1 MSDKRAD
8 RRLSRRKYVQAS
20 AALAAA
26 GAAGCLGGG
35 SEDVAESGGS
45 SGGGGETL
53 TIGALH
59 PLSGDAAEMG
69 SRFQDV
75 VDAGIE
81 AINQGASDL
90 APLAGAEGEGLPSQ
104 DGATV
109 EVLWADHQ
117 GASDVARSE
126 AESMVLDDGV
136 DILTGCYYSGATEV
150 VSQVA
155 QREGVPHVCGTAIG
169 EGLTERDLDW
179 FWQVPPHTGVKGE
192 SMFDFAADMNDR
204 YDAGLETVAIVHQDG
219 TFGTEVANSMQ
230 RVVEESDFELVL
242 DRISYSAE
250 SVNSLST
257 EIRDMREA
265 GTDIVVHAANVRDAL
280 IMLEDMQTEEYYPE
294 MMLTPGSAYLDPSVL
309 SEGVSEHVFSGSDFS
324 NDMYDVHPPMGAYN
338 EYSESVTGTAFDGN
352 SIYAWGEFFTAVAAA
367 ENAAS
372 LSSDDL
378 KDSLDT
384 MSLDAYEAGLPYPV
398 EFDDN
403 GYNQEAFSFVVQADD
418 GELETVWPFEQAQ
431 DDVMTYPVPAWDER

>member
-1 MSDKRAD
+1 MSDENVD
-8 RRLSRRKYVQAS
+8 RRLSRRKYLQAS
-20 AALAAA
+20 AAVTAV
-26 GAAGCLGGG
+26 GAAGCLGSG
-35 SEDVAESGGS
+35 SDDTGSGGS
-45 SGGGGETL
+45 TESGDETL

-69 SRFQDV
+69 ARFQDV
-75 VDAGIE
+75 VDAGVQ

-90 APLAGAEGEGLPSQ
+90 APLAGADGEGLPGQ
-104 DGATV
+104 DGAIV

-117 GASDVARSE
+117 GSSDVARSE

-169 EGLTERDLDW
+169 EGLTERDLEW

-192 SMFDFAADMNDR
+192 SMFSFAADMNDQ
-204 YDAGLETVAIVHQDG
+204 YDAGLETAAIIHQDG
-219 TFGTEVANSMQ
+219 TFGTEVANSME
-230 RVVEESDFELVL
+230 RVIEESDFELAL
-242 DRISYSAE
+242 DRISYSAQ

-257 EIRDMREA
+257 EIRNMEEA
-265 GTDIVVHAANVRDAL
+265 DTDIVVHAANVRDAL
-280 IMLEDMQTEEYYPE
+280 IMLNDMQTEEYYPE

-309 SEGVSEHVFSGSDFS
+309 SEDVSEHVFSGSDFS
-324 NDMYDVHPPMGAYN
+324 NDMYEVHPPMGAYN
-338 EYSESVTGTAFDGN
+338 EYSESATGTAFDGN

-367 ENAAS
+367 ENAES

-384 MSLDAYEAGLPYPV
+384 MSLDEYEAGLPYPV
-398 EFDDN
+398 EFDDD
-403 GYNQEAFSFVVQADD
+403 GYNQEAFSFVVQADS
-418 GELETVWPFEQAQ
+418 GQLETVWPFEQAQ
-431 DDVMTYPVPAWDER
+431 DDAMTYPVPSWDER